1 MESERGVVVFVCG
14 EEAVVAGGVGDSFI
28 VKKGLGGSC
37 GLDGLIAMCQQHD
50 FGGFISVV
58 CRTTTKVARKFA
70 VQADVVLVFGVVG
83 CNPIIGD
90 GVSNVVSARQVA
102 SSASDRIR
110 PSRENLE
117 IQCFWISTPTSID
130 EMLAV

>member
-1 MESERGVVVFVCG
+1 MKSERGVVVFVCG
-14 EEAVVAGGVGDSFI
+14 EEAVVAGGVGGSFI

-37 GLDGLIAMCQQHD
+37 GLDGLIAMCEQDD

-90 GVSNVVSARQVA
+90 GVS
-102 SSASDRIR
+102 
-110 PSRENLE
+110 
-117 IQCFWISTPTSID
+117 TS
-130 EMLAV
+130 VKP